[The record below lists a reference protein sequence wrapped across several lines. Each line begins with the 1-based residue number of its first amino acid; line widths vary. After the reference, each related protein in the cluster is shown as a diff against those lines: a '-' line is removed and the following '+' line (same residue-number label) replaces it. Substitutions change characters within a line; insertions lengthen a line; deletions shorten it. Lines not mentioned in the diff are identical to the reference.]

1 VELTRLGHK
10 LAPSTVWRLLNRA
23 GIDPAPRRSGLT
35 WRQFLSAQAVGILA
49 CDFFHVDTVL
59 LTRLYVLFVM
69 ELSSRRV
76 HVLGV
81 TANPTGLWVA
91 QQVRNLLMDLADHT
105 GLFRFLIRDRDTKFT
120 DSFDAIF
127 ACEACE
133 SCGRRCGRRT
143 RTRSLSDGSARS
155 VVSCW
160 IGC

>member
-1 VELTRLGHK
+1 MTRLGHK
-10 LAPSTVWRLLNRA
+10 LAPSTVWRFLNRA
-23 GIDPAPRRSGLT
+23 GIDPAPRRAGLT

-59 LTRLYVLFVM
+59 RTRPCVLFVT

-76 HVLGV
+76 HILGV

-91 QQVRNLLMDLADHT
+91 QQARNLLMDLADHV
-105 GLFRFLIRDRDTKFT
+105 GQFRFLIRDRDTKFT

-127 ACEACE
+127 ACEGSE
-133 SCGRRCGRRT
+133 SCGRRCARRA
-143 RTRSLSDGSARS
+143 RTRSPSGGSVQS

>member
-1 VELTRLGHK
+1 MELTRLGHK

-76 HVLGV
+76 HVLGGC
-81 TANPTGLWVA
+81 GLPS
-91 QQVRNLLMDLADHT
+91 
-105 GLFRFLIRDRDTKFT
+105 K
-120 DSFDAIF
+120 
-127 ACEACE
+127 
-133 SCGRRCGRRT
+133 
-143 RTRSLSDGSARS
+143 SAT
-155 VVSCW
+155 C
-160 IGC
+160 

>member
-35 WRQFLSAQAVGILA
+35 WRQFLSAQAVGILT

-133 SCGRRCGRRT
+133 SCGRRCGCRT

>member
-1 VELTRLGHK
+1 MELTRLGHK

-105 GLFRFLIRDRDTKFT
+105 GLFRFLIRDR
-120 DSFDAIF
+120 
-127 ACEACE
+127 
-133 SCGRRCGRRT
+133 
-143 RTRSLSDGSARS
+143 TRSSPTASMRSSPARHANPADA
-155 VVSCW
+155 
-160 IGC
+160 GAGAARERGR